1 MQVNAEHL
9 WASLELVA
17 TQQAKQLQNLRAGRL
32 WTMLAC
38 RLPRRPGICPTR
50 HLQALGCSP
59 RACCYCKFLHDGSFW
74 QTLSECSLLA
84 RLRSASAA
92 GPSYCSWQTSGPSVT
107 MSLC

>member
-1 MQVNAEHL
+1 MGANTGSAEAHSAVGCLLLGLSGMSQRTMCERSGWRLCQALMQVSAEHL

-59 RACCYCKFLHDGSFW
+59 RACCYCKF
-74 QTLSECSLLA
+74 
-84 RLRSASAA
+84 
-92 GPSYCSWQTSGPSVT
+92 
-107 MSLC
+107 